1 MNQDVI
7 WDYFQ
12 NEGVDAFRLAS
23 PRLRFLV
30 NRLQPRES
38 VLNIGVGSGTLEMLA
53 ARKGVEIWSLD
64 PSERAVENLRNE
76 LGASERAKVGYSQ
89 RIPFP
94 DEQFDVVVMSE
105 VIEHLEP
112 KVRDASLLE
121 VRRVL
126 RPGGR
131 LIGTVPARERLE
143 DSEVVCPKC
152 GDRFHR
158 WGHQASFDVASM
170 SALLQHN
177 FMIETVHERFFNDWE
192 SAGWGRRL
200 SGIIK
205 KFLSWRGLGPY
216 GVARNIFFAVRKS
229 SESSQ

>member
-12 NEGVDAFRLAS
+12 NEGVNAFRGAS
-23 PRLRFLV
+23 PRLEFLV
-30 NRLQPRES
+30 NRLKPGER
-38 VLNIGVGSGTLEMLA
+38 VLNIGVGSGALEALA
-53 ARKGVEIWSLD
+53 LRKGIEIWSLD
-64 PSERAVENLRNE
+64 PNERAVESLRKGVGV
-76 LGASERAKVGYSQ
+76 GARAQVGYSHH
-89 RIPFP
+89 IPFP
-94 DEQFDVVVMSE
+94 DNHFDVIVMSE

-112 KVRDASLLE
+112 SARHASLIE

-126 RPGGR
+126 LPGGR

-170 SALLQHN
+170 SAILQHD
-177 FMIETVHERFFNDWE
+177 FVIKTVHERFFNEWD
-192 SAGWGRRL
+192 SASWGRRL
-200 SGIIK
+200 SGLVK
-205 KFLSWRGLGPY
+205 RFLSWRGLGTY
-216 GVARNIFFAVRKS
+216 GLARNIFFVACKRTEDPK
-229 SESSQ
+229 